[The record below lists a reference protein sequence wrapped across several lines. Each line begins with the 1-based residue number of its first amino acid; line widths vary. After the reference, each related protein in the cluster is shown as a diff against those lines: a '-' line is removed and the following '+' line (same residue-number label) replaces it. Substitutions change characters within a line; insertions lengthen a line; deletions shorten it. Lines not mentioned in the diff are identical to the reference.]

1 MNSLVQSASEAS
13 PSTAIPDAAEA
24 ESPPDR
30 NSDAQSPDRANAA
43 TPGAV
48 RVTHDD
54 SHVEL
59 TLRCVQTQYRL
70 GSLYKVLE

>member
-1 MNSLVQSASEAS
+1 MNSLVQSASEGS
-13 PSTAIPDAAEA
+13 PSTAIPEAAEV

-48 RVTHDD
+48 RVRHED
-54 SHVEL
+54 SHVER
-59 TLRCVQTQYRL
+59 TLRPGADQCRIS
-70 GSLYKVLE
+70 SLC

>member
-1 MNSLVQSASEAS
+1 MNIRLPAASAMNSLVQSASDAS
-13 PSTAIPDAAEA
+13 PSTAIPEAAEA

-43 TPGAV
+43 TPGAA
-48 RVTHDD
+48 TYDD

-59 TLRCVQTQYRL
+59 TLGGVQTST
-70 GSLYKVLE
+70 G